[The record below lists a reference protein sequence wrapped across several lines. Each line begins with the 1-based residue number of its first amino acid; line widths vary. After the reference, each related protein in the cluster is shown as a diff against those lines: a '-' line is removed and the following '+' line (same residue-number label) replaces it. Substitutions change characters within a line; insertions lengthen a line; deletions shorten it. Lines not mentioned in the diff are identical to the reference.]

1 LEKHQSVQ
9 GVFTSKVK
17 NVMYSV
23 FQDFHLT
30 APKEL
35 KISEWKN
42 KLQVKLCFEK
52 LHKKINDSDET
63 YMSRIIQELNKEK
76 KNILKVLIAYAVS
89 ICELVLNPQN
99 LKIQI
104 SEKAIKPIYTKNLVN
119 I

>member
-1 LEKHQSVQ
+1 
-9 GVFTSKVK
+9 
-17 NVMYSV
+17 MYSV

-42 KLQVKLCFEK
+42 KSQVKLCFGK

-63 YMSRIIQELNKEK
+63 YMSRIIQELNKGK
-76 KNILKVLIAYAVS
+76 KNISKVLIAYAVS
-89 ICELVLNPQN
+89 ICELVLDPQN
-99 LKIQI
+99 LEVQI
-104 SEKAIKPIYTKNLVN
+104 SEKAIKPIYTKNLVS

>member
-1 LEKHQSVQ
+1 
-9 GVFTSKVK
+9 
-17 NVMYSV
+17 MYSV

-42 KLQVKLCFEK
+42 KSQVKLCFEK

-63 YMSRIIQELNKEK
+63 YMSRIIQELNKG

-89 ICELVLNPQN
+89 ICELVLDPQN
-99 LKIQI
+99 LEVQI
-104 SEKAIKPIYTKNLVN
+104 SEKAIKPIYTKNLVS